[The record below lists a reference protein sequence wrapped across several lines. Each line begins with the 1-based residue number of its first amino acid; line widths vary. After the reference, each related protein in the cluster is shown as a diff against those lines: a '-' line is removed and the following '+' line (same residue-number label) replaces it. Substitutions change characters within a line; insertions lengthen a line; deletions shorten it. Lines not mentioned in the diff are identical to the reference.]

1 MTLEER
7 AQMCVD
13 KIGILGAYQG
23 YIIGAN
29 EQKAIDDK
37 ECESLVGLAVKE
49 ARQVFIDKA
58 CECFCLSQCMGY
70 QATHKCFDDGR
81 CDSYNDFRKAMTK
94 ED

>member
-1 MTLEER
+1 MKTLEER

-58 CECFCLSQCMGY
+58 CEWFRERNSC
-70 QATHKCFDDGR
+70 A
-81 CDSYNDFRKAMTK
+81 CDEWLDKECEDFRKAMTK